1 MVIEN
6 KLISKFINN
15 WDYKP
20 RILKYLNLYDVNNKL
35 YLSIFN
41 KLINDIVNKIKKRLN
56 RYKQINSI

>member
-41 KLINDIVNKIKKRLN
+41 KLINPEFPTLM
-56 RYKQINSI
+56 Y